1 MQESQNE
8 ARENLDCDDFYE
20 FGYRPQ
26 KTLGKKNHTISLR
39 MNEIPAAHLETVF
52 SSSIQSY
59 YKWLCTENCFK
70 HMTGPC

>member
-26 KTLGKKNHTISLR
+26 KTLGKKKTY
-39 MNEIPAAHLETVF
+39 HLFKDEWNP
-52 SSSIQSY
+52 SSTSGECVQLIHP
-59 YKWLCTENCFK
+59 KLL
-70 HMTGPC
+70 